1 MYSNDPRTP
10 FRALCYVLGP
20 EIRNRLA
27 YIQFPQEF
35 HGLNGTDIYA
45 GRVIRLFKLD
55 PSGLD
60 GLSGPNYMGTC
71 CFIRRRSLFGDPST
85 LVSLEIRE
93 SSPDYVVNNPITSPS
108 VLEVAH
114 RLAGCNYENQSK

>member
-1 MYSNDPRTP
+1 M
-10 FRALCYVLGP
+10 LVGLYVCLK
-20 EIRNRLA
+20 
-27 YIQFPQEF
+27 
-35 HGLNGTDIYA
+35 LN
-45 GRVIRLFKLD
+45 

>member
-45 GRVIRLFKLD
+45 GRVIRLFK
-55 PSGLD
+55 
-60 GLSGPNYMGTC
+60 T
-71 CFIRRRSLFGDPST
+71 
-85 LVSLEIRE
+85 
-93 SSPDYVVNNPITSPS
+93 
-108 VLEVAH
+108 
-114 RLAGCNYENQSK
+114 